1 MHLLKIGL
9 TFLLIVLSVTQLN
22 SQTNLESDL
31 NTYLEVIAAKKSFSG
46 ELLVARGDKVV
57 FHKAIGLESVEDA
70 IPIKKGATYR
80 IASITKTFTGTLVA
94 MAQQQGKLNFSDPID
109 KYIPNLSGQI
119 GNLTVHQLL
128 THTSGLPHNEGIQD
142 YWLKK
147 SKLDMSTDQ
156 VISEINKLELLF
168 EPGAEM
174 KYSSPGYYLLGTLI
188 EKVYAQSYQEVLT
201 KQILVPLGMSGSGA
215 DNSDKLVKAYHLL
228 QEKRMPAPYRHYS
241 MLKGAGEMHATAEDL
256 LKWSHSFYGTKLL
269 SHSDIKT
276 VLNQDLTYA
285 YGWFVG
291 TENSAKFYHG
301 GGTWGYSS
309 YLAIYPAE
317 EISIIILSNVS
328 SLPMKAIGA
337 DIEKMVYGLPFDM
350 PVIEKSVEVA
360 EADLERY
367 EGTYL
372 SETSEMRLEIKKN
385 GQVLFAQLGGNPA
398 FQIYPKG
405 NDTFFGKKVE
415 VTMTFEA
422 DGPRINGVKAE
433 RMGRTF
439 AFIKRG

>member
-1 MHLLKIGL
+1 MHLLKI
-9 TFLLIVLSVTQLN
+9 TFIFLLITLSVTRLN

-57 FHKAIGLESVEDA
+57 FHKAIGMESVEDA
-70 IPIKKGATYR
+70 VPLKKGATYR
-80 IASITKTFTGTLVA
+80 IASITKTFTGTLVT
-94 MAQQQGKLNFSDPID
+94 MAQQQGKLNFSDPIG
-109 KYIPNLSGQI
+109 KYVPNLSGKI
-119 GNLTVHQLL
+119 ENLTIHQLL

-147 SKLDMSTDQ
+147 SKLDMSTNQ
-156 VISEINKLELLF
+156 VISEINKLDLLF
-168 EPGAEM
+168 EPGTEM

-188 EKVYAQSYQEVLT
+188 EKVYGQSYQEVLT
-201 KQILVPLGMSGSGA
+201 KKILAPLGMVDSGA
-215 DNSDKLVKAYHLL
+215 DNSDRLVKAYHLL
-228 QEKRMPAPYRHYS
+228 QEKLMPAPYRHYS
-241 MLKGAGEMHATAEDL
+241 MLKGAGDMHATAEDL

-269 SHSDIKT
+269 SNSGIKT
-276 VLNQDLTYA
+276 VLNRELTYA

-291 TENSAKFYHG
+291 TENPVKFYHG

-309 YLAIYPAE
+309 YLVIYPAE
-317 EISIIILSNVS
+317 EVSIIILSNVS
-328 SLPMKAIGA
+328 SLPVKAIGA
-337 DIEKMVYGLPFDM
+337 DIEKIVYGLPFDM

-385 GQVLFAQLGGNPA
+385 GRALFAKLGASPA

-422 DGPRINGVKAE
+422 DGQGINGVKAE

-439 AFIKRG
+439 AFKKRG

>member
-1 MHLLKIGL
+1 MHLLKIAFI
-9 TFLLIVLSVTQLN
+9 FLLITLSVTGLY
-22 SQTNLESDL
+22 SQSNLASDL
-31 NTYLEVIAAKKSFSG
+31 DTYLEVIAAKKSFSG
-46 ELLVARGDKVV
+46 ELLVARGNEVV
-57 FHKAIGLESVEDA
+57 FHKAIGMKSVEDA
-70 IPIKKGATYR
+70 IPLKKGAVYR

-94 MAQQQGKLNFSDPID
+94 MAQQRGKLSYTD
-109 KYIPNLSGQI
+109 KVGDYIPGLTRTI
-119 GNLTVHQLL
+119 GDLTIHQLL
-128 THTSGLPHNEGIQD
+128 THTSGLPHNEGIED

-147 SKLDMSTDQ
+147 SKLELSSNQ

-174 KYSSPGYYLLGTLI
+174 KYSSPGYYLLGTLV
-188 EKVYAQSYQEVLT
+188 EKVYDQPYQQVLT
-201 KQILVPLGMSGSGA
+201 REILTPLGMTESGS
-215 DNSDKLVKAYHLL
+215 DDSDKLVRAYHLL
-228 QEKRMPAPYRHYS
+228 QEKRLPAPYRHYS
-241 MLKGAGEMHATAEDL
+241 MLKGAGDMHATAEDL
-256 LKWSHSFYGTKLL
+256 LKWSRSFYAKQLL
-269 SHSDIKT
+269 GSSGIKT
-276 VLNQDLTYA
+276 VLNPELTYA

-291 TENSAKFYHG
+291 SESPAKFYHG

-309 YLAIYPAE
+309 YLAIYPSE

-337 DIEKMVYGLPFDM
+337 DLEKMVYGLPFDM
-350 PVIEKSVEVA
+350 PVIEQSIEVA

-385 GQVLFAQLGGNPA
+385 GNALFAQIGGSPA

-415 VTMTFEA
+415 VTMTFEPKGA
-422 DGPRINGVKAE
+422 GISGVKAE

-439 AFIKRG
+439 AFKKRG